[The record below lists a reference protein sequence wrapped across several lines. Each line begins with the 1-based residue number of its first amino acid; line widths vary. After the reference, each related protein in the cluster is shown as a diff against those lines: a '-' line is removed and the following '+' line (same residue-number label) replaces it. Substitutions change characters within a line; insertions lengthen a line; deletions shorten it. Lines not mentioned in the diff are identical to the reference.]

1 MESCRTPLRA
11 AIVVACI
18 LLSVPALGQTVTGSI
33 QGTVRDMQGGV
44 VPGVTVTFT
53 EIDSGQS
60 RVHVTNDV
68 GFYQAI
74 FLPLGRYRVTAEL
87 EGFGT
92 IVREPITVSLNQT
105 SVLDFELNPA
115 TVNTTVTVTA
125 DAPPINSTNF
135 EIKGSLK
142 AEAIEDRPT
151 ANAGNFLSLAES
163 FPGMQ
168 ENPTS
173 GQNNPTL
180 SSGSSVNFNGMGTR
194 GATFQING
202 VNNDDSSE
210 NQNRQGVSLLT
221 IKEFQVIQNGY
232 SAEFGR
238 GYGAVVLVQTKAGTN
253 AFRGDAYGYFQDSE
267 FNARA
272 FFATVKPV
280 NSRQQ
285 GGFALGFP
293 IIQNRLFGFASF
305 DRTRNT
311 GDLNYTRDLFLAS
324 ELALPRLTRGNDTP
338 ENRAFID
345 SVLARFPNVTP
356 NDSRNPRMYS
366 TVIGF
371 NRPDSD
377 YSGRIDWQPGSSD
390 TLFAR
395 YQYTRQI
402 READDVVVGEQTR
415 QNNRQA
421 NVGVTW
427 THVFAQATV
436 GEFRYGLGTRATHV
450 DIAAGNDTP
459 IIRFSASPVSGS
471 IIGNAGTYPISRDQ
485 LDHQFVYN
493 LTTVLGQNH
502 SIKTG
507 TDIRLSKLDDRA
519 DSFNRGFWTFT
530 NNCGGVTYA
539 NAYVAFLDGCV
550 TTFQT
555 AYGPNFLE
563 NRLGEY
569 NAYLEDNWRITPSL
583 TVNLGVRY
591 EYVKAP
597 NEKEDRID
605 YGMKD
610 DANNV
615 EPRVGFAWSPMA
627 TSGLMRWFTGGPG
640 GGSVRGGFGI
650 YHGRIF
656 QSVFSQSGAS
666 VRTNPP
672 YALSR
677 TTSTTPGILNVSD
690 PTLGFVFTPG
700 PQTTRYSITVPEP
713 GLGVPSTKQWNLSL
727 ERNLPWSSS
736 IRISYTGT
744 ASDGMIKYDLDNLP
758 ASPLYGPVTVVD
770 HPNNA
775 PSVGYPDLR
784 GKTITAVAKDV
795 LCAGTGVLPGIG
807 FTTACPVV
815 SPIADNEISSRVP
828 RTNERRPDPRYT
840 TNLLI
845 NDSGEA
851 DYHGLQLEW
860 TKRVSSG
867 LQFITSYTWSK
878 AIDTNSEATAVGAGD
893 SNQNGPNRN
902 FARGL
907 SRFHTP
913 HRFTFNGSYRMP
925 FFADRRDLA
934 GYLLG
939 GWQLS
944 AIVRLAAGTPFTV
957 SDTARDLDFDGFSEA
972 RPIILD
978 PSILGRSIDNPATS
992 QQQLPRSAFQ
1002 STSLTD
1008 SNPDI
1013 VGRNTF
1019 FVDGTNTVDLGLG
1032 KTVTISGRQS
1042 LLVRVEM
1049 FNAFNQVQFG
1059 IPSSSIAAANFGQIT
1074 GLAINYSPRVM
1085 QLLVRYR
1092 F

>member
-1 MESCRTPLRA
+1 MVKSGAFWRWVTLA
-11 AIVVACI
+11 S
-18 LLSVPALGQTVTGSI
+18 LLLFPTQILGQTVTGSI
-33 QGTVRDMQGGV
+33 QGTVKDAQGGV
-44 VPGVTVTFT
+44 VPGVTITLT
-53 EIDSGQS
+53 ELDTGQT

-68 GFYQAI
+68 GFYQAV
-74 FLPLGRYRVTAEL
+74 FLALGRYRVTAEL
-87 EGFGT
+87 QGFGT
-92 IVREPITVSLNQT
+92 VVREPITVGLNTT
-105 SVLDFELNPA
+105 SVVDVELNPA
-115 TVNTTVTVTA
+115 AVNTVITVTA
-125 DAPPINSTNF
+125 DAAPINSTNF
-135 EIKGSLK
+135 EIKTSFK
-142 AEAIEDRPT
+142 AEALEDRPNSAPGSLT
-151 ANAGNFLSLAES
+151 SLAEPLAGFS
-163 FPGMQ
+163 

-180 SSGSSVNFNGMGTR
+180 SSGSSVSFNGTGSR

-202 VNNDDSSE
+202 VNNDDASE

-238 GYGAVVLVQTKAGTN
+238 GYGAVVLVQTKSGSNTL
-253 AFRGDAYGYFQDSE
+253 RGDAYGYFQDSD
-267 FNARA
+267 FNARR
-272 FFATVKPV
+272 FFATVKPI

-285 GGFALGFP
+285 GGAALGFP
-293 IIQNRLFGFASF
+293 IVRDRLFGFVSF
-305 DRTRNT
+305 DRTRSQ

-338 ENRAFID
+338 ENRAFIN
-345 SVLARFPNVTP
+345 SVLSRFPAVTP
-356 NDSRNPRMYS
+356 NDSRNPRTYS

-371 NRPDSD
+371 KWPDSD
-377 YSGRIDWQPGSSD
+377 YSGRVDWQPRTGDS
-390 TLFAR
+390 FHAR

-402 READDVVVGEQTR
+402 RETEDVIQGEQAR

-436 GEFRYGLGTRATHV
+436 GEFRYGLGTRATRV

-493 LTTVLGQNH
+493 FSTVLGTTH
-502 SIKTG
+502 SIKAG
-507 TDIRLSKLDDRA
+507 TDIRLSRLDDRA

-530 NNCGGVTYA
+530 NACGGVTYA
-539 NAYVAFLDGCV
+539 NAYLAFLDGCV
-550 TTFQT
+550 STYQQ

-563 NRLGEY
+563 NRLGESNVY
-569 NAYLEDNWRITPSL
+569 IEDNWRIRPSL

-591 EYVKAP
+591 EYVRAP
-597 NEKEDRID
+597 SEIEDRID
-605 YGMKD
+605 YGMKAD
-610 DANNV
+610 SDNV
-615 EPRVGFAWSPMA
+615 EPRLGFAWSPA
-627 TSGLMRWFTGGPG
+627 FSRGPLKWLSPRAG
-640 GGSVRGGFGI
+640 EGSIRGGFGI

-677 TTSTTPGILNVSD
+677 TVTNQLNVSD
-690 PTLGFVFTPG
+690 PTNGFVFQPG
-700 PQTTRYSITVPEP
+700 LPTTRYTVAIPDP
-713 GLGVPSTKQWNLSL
+713 DLGMPSTRQWNLTI
-727 ERNLPWSSS
+727 ERNLPWDSSL
-736 IRISYTGT
+736 RISYTGT
-744 ASDGMIKYDLDNLP
+744 ATDGLIKYDLDNLP
-758 ASPLYGPVTVVD
+758 KSPLDGPVIVAD

-775 PSVGYPDLR
+775 PAAGFPDLR
-784 GKTITAVAKDV
+784 GKQITAIAADV
-795 LCAGTGVLPGIG
+795 LCAGTGVLPGI
-807 FTTACPVV
+807 TVNAQCPNVV
-815 SPIADNEISSRVP
+815 PIADNEISSRVP
-828 RTNERRPDPRYT
+828 RTNERRPDPRYG

-845 NDSGEA
+845 RNSAEL
-851 DYHGLQLEW
+851 DYHGLQVEW
-860 TKRVSSG
+860 TKRLAQG
-867 LQFITSYTWSK
+867 LQFLTSYTWSK
-878 AIDTNSEATAVGAGD
+878 AIDTNSEATAVGTGD

-907 SRFHTP
+907 SRTHTP
-913 HRFTFNGSYRMP
+913 HRFTFNGSYRLP

-934 GYLLG
+934 GLLLG
-939 GWQLS
+939 GWQVS
-944 AIVRLAAGTPFTV
+944 TTVRLAAGNPFTV
-957 SDTARDLDFDGFSEA
+957 TDTARDLNFDGFSEA

-992 QQQLPRSAFQ
+992 QQQLPRSAFR

-1008 SNPDI
+1008 VNPDI

-1019 FVDGTNTVDLGLG
+1019 FLDGTNTVDLGIG
-1032 KTVTISGRQS
+1032 KSVNFAGRQS
-1042 LLVRVEM
+1042 LLVRVEL

-1059 IPSSSIAAANFGQIT
+1059 FPSVSIAATNFGQIT
-1074 GLAINYSPRVM
+1074 TLANSYQARVV

-1092 F
+1092 Y